1 MRSVRII
8 FQNDFAI
15 ALDLNQ
21 WISGQDVVREQ
32 SRSSMIIHRESEQS
46 VIWSGPIFGEGAG
59 QLPVERSVEKLADSD
74 HYVATNVR
82 NDPQIV
88 GDV

>member
-8 FQNDFAI
+8 FQDDFAI

-21 WISGQDVVREQ
+21 WISGQNVVREQ
-32 SRSSMIIHRESEQS
+32 SRSSVIIHRESKQP
-46 VIWSGPIFGEGAG
+46 VIRSGPIFREGAG

-74 HYVATNVR
+74 HNVATNVR
-82 NDPQIV
+82 NDP
-88 GDV
+88 